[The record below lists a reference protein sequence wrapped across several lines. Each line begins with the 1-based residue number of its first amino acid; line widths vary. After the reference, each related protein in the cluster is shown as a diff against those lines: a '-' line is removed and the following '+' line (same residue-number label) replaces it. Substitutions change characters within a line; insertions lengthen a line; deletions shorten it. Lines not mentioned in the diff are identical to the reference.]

1 MMLPKSKPPRSEKYR
16 RWIASQPCLI
26 CASPETQAAHTERG
40 GRGMK
45 GSDYSCVPLCLRHHD
60 ELDGRRK
67 VAGRY
72 GREAFE
78 SHYGIDLA
86 AHVERLNEEYG
97 I

>member
-45 GSDYSCVPLCLRHHD
+45 GQRLFVR
-60 ELDGRRK
+60 
-67 VAGRY
+67 
-72 GREAFE
+72 
-78 SHYGIDLA
+78 A
-86 AHVERLNEEYG
+86 ALSPAP
-97 I
+97 